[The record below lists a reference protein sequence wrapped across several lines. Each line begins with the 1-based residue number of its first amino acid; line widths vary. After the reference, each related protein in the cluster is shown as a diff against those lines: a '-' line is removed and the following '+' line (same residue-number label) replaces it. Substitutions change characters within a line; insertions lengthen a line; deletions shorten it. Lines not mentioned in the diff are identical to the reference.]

1 MDVQQ
6 LKARV
11 TALEA
16 AIDKARIEAAQANS
30 QIEVETDEGVVLSL
44 WARITA
50 RRNAGKTLVERAA
63 ALERHKAAVKAYEAA
78 YKDMSKAA
86 SAAFALAEKA
96 AAALEL
102 AAETQAAAGI
112 KRKSLPTMRGGSADP
127 YAVLCEAL
135 GFEILAPWDRF
146 EVRRPQSG
154 IPATPNPFA
163 LHLWNGA

>member
-50 RRNAGKTLVERAA
+50 RRNAGKTLVEQLVAC
-63 ALERHKAAVKAYEAA
+63 
-78 YKDMSKAA
+78 
-86 SAAFALAEKA
+86 
-96 AAALEL
+96 
-102 AAETQAAAGI
+102 G
-112 KRKSLPTMRGGSADP
+112 
-127 YAVLCEAL
+127 
-135 GFEILAPWDRF
+135 
-146 EVRRPQSG
+146 EVFSEV
-154 IPATPNPFA
+154 
-163 LHLWNGA
+163 